1 MERYI
6 EYIFKRRNELR
17 NKERIEHKK
26 GKQKKENKKY
36 NNCEGNIKYYK
47 SSVKYKSIKE

>member
-26 GKQKKENKKY
+26 GKQKNERK
-36 NNCEGNIKYYK
+36 I
-47 SSVKYKSIKE
+47 KSIIIVKEILNIIKVV